1 MGYSDPTNTRATL
14 YTVTAANWNEAMSA
28 IRALR
33 GAATNLIPGIGYD
46 ASVTTFNADGQDFD
60 STSRVFIDQATGDNE
75 GTIQMRVVMT
85 AQITA
90 LNSATSIT
98 FKAQAFVEA
107 ASASTGN
114 VNTTI
119 PIYTPAAVTT
129 TGFKSFDSGWVSI
142 ASLLTDIS
150 GYGFAVLRPRYR
162 VDYVTGAG
170 PSIFHVTSSIAL
182 RVT

>member
-1 MGYSDPTNTRATL
+1 MGYTDPTNTRATL

-46 ASVTTFNADGQDFD
+46 ASVTAFAAPTDCDAA
-60 STSRVFIDQATGDNE
+60 SRVFLDTVTGDDE

-85 AQITA
+85 AQISA

-107 ASASTGN
+107 ASNSTGN

-119 PIYTPAAVTT
+119 PLYTPAAVTT
-129 TGFKSFDSGWVSI
+129 TGFKSFDSGWLSI
-142 ASLLTDIS
+142 ASIGTDIS
-150 GYGFAVLRPRYR
+150 GFGFAVLRPRYQ
-162 VDYVTGAG
+162 VDFVTGAG